1 MMIPAEAFLSA
12 LQTEQVQFFAGVP
25 DSLLKELCA
34 CFSDTLATGQHVIAA
49 NEGGA
54 IGLAIGHYLATHQPA
69 LVYMQNSGLGNVVN
83 PIASLADPQVY
94 GIPMLLVIGW
104 RGELNAQG
112 EQIHDEPQHVKQGQ
126 ITLSQLDVLGLPYL
140 VMADDVQAAHAQ
152 IKTLLQQAETRQG
165 PVALV
170 VRKQSFAPYKPVK
183 TSTAPASAL
192 ADKLP
197 VLHSREHMIEQIVSA
212 LPEDAA
218 VVATTGMAS
227 RELFELRKAQQA
239 GHGRDFLTVGGM
251 GHASQIACGIALA
264 QPDRQ
269 VVCIDGDGALLM
281 HMGSLTISAQQANLL
296 HIVLNNGAHDSV
308 GGQPTVAAQL
318 TLAEIASAAGYAQ
331 VYSVSGAESLNT
343 ALQQALASG
352 KSSFIE
358 VLCRKGARADLGRP
372 TRTPAQNK
380 QDFMQFLTEVEY
392 A

>member
-1 MMIPAEAFLSA
+1 MIHAEDFLSA
-12 LQTEQVQFFAGVP
+12 LQAEQVQFFAGVP

-34 CFSDTLATGQHVIAA
+34 CFSDKLATGQHVIAA

-54 IGLAIGHYLATHQPA
+54 IGLAIGHYLATHHPA

-104 RGELNAQG
+104 RGEVAENG

-126 ITLSQLDVLGLPYL
+126 VTLSQLEVLDIPYQVL
-140 VMADDVQAAHAQ
+140 ATDIQTAHAQ
-152 IKTLLQQAETRQG
+152 IQALLTQAAERQG

-170 VRKQSFAPYKPVK
+170 VRKQSFAPYKKAEAKTPPVA
-183 TSTAPASAL
+183 TL
-192 ADKLP
+192 VDKLP
-197 VLHSREHMIEQIVSA
+197 TLESREHMIQQIVSL
-212 LPEDAA
+212 LPQEAA

-227 RELFELRKAQQA
+227 RELFEYRKAQQA

-264 QPDRQ
+264 QPERQ
-269 VVCIDGDGALLM
+269 VVCIDGDGAMLM
-281 HMGSLTISAQQANLL
+281 HMGSLTISAQQSNLL

-308 GGQPTVAAQL
+308 GGQPTVAATL
-318 TLAEIASAAGYAQ
+318 TLSEMASAAGYAQ
-331 VYSVSGAESLNT
+331 VFSVSGTEDLMKVLPA
-343 ALQQALASG
+343 ALHAG

-380 QDFMQFLTEVEY
+380 QDFMQFLNEVEY

>member
-1 MMIPAEAFLSA
+1 MIHAEDFLSA
-12 LQTEQVQFFAGVP
+12 LQAEQVQFFAGVP

-34 CFSDTLATGQHVIAA
+34 CFSDKLAAGQHVIAA

-54 IGLAIGHYLATHQPA
+54 IGLAIGQYLATRQPA
-69 LVYMQNSGLGNVVN
+69 LVYMQNSGLGNIVN

-104 RGELNAQG
+104 RGELDEHGQ
-112 EQIHDEPQHVKQGQ
+112 QIHDEPQHVKQGQ
-126 ITLSQLDVLGLPYL
+126 ITLSQLDVMDIPYQ
-140 VMADDVQAAHAQ
+140 VMTSDIQTAHAQ
-152 IKTLLQQAETRQG
+152 IQALLNEAIERQG

-170 VRKQSFAPYKPVK
+170 VRKQSFAPYKKGEIKPETVA
-183 TSTAPASAL
+183 TL

-197 VLHSREHMIEQIVSA
+197 TLESREHMIQQIVSA
-212 LPEDAA
+212 LPAEAA

-227 RELFELRKAQQA
+227 RELFEYRKAQQA
-239 GHGRDFLTVGGM
+239 GHSRDFLTVGGM

-269 VVCIDGDGALLM
+269 VICIDGDGAMLM
-281 HMGSLTISAQQANLL
+281 HMGSLTISAQQSNLL

-308 GGQPTVAAQL
+308 GGQPTIAAQL
-318 TLAEIASAAGYAQ
+318 PLAEIASAAGYAQ
-331 VYSVSGAESLNT
+331 VFSVSGTEDLKT
-343 ALQQALASG
+343 VLQQAVHSG

-372 TRTPAQNK
+372 TRTPTQNK
-380 QDFMQFLTEVEY
+380 QDFMQFLNEVEY

>member
-1 MMIPAEAFLSA
+1 MIHAEDFLSA
-12 LQTEQVQFFAGVP
+12 LQAEQVQFFAGVP

-34 CFSDTLATGQHVIAA
+34 CFSDKLAAGQHVIAA

-54 IGLAIGHYLATHQPA
+54 IGLAIGQYLATRQPA
-69 LVYMQNSGLGNVVN
+69 LVYMQNSGLGNIVN

-104 RGELNAQG
+104 RGELDEHGQ
-112 EQIHDEPQHVKQGQ
+112 QIHDEPQHVKQGQ
-126 ITLSQLDVLGLPYL
+126 ITLSQLDVMDIPYQ
-140 VMADDVQAAHAQ
+140 VMTSEIESAHAQ
-152 IKTLLQQAETRQG
+152 IQALLNQAIERQG

-170 VRKQSFAPYKPVK
+170 VRKQSFAPYKKVETKPEPVA
-183 TSTAPASAL
+183 TL

-197 VLHSREHMIEQIVSA
+197 TLESREHMIQQIVSA
-212 LPEDAA
+212 LPAEAA

-227 RELFELRKAQQA
+227 RELFEYRKAKQA
-239 GHGRDFLTVGGM
+239 GHSRDFLTVGGM

-269 VVCIDGDGALLM
+269 VICIDGDGAMLM
-281 HMGSLTISAQQANLL
+281 HMGSLTISAQQSNLL

-308 GGQPTVAAQL
+308 GGQPTIAAQL
-318 TLAEIASAAGYAQ
+318 PLAEIASAAGYAQ
-331 VYSVSGAESLNT
+331 VFSVSGTEDLKT
-343 ALQQALASG
+343 VLQQAVHSG

-372 TRTPAQNK
+372 TRTPTQNK
-380 QDFMQFLTEVEY
+380 QDFMQFLNEVEY

>member
-1 MMIPAEAFLSA
+1 MLHAEDFLNA
-12 LQTEQVQFFAGVP
+12 LMNEQIKFFVGIP

-34 CFSDTLATGQHVIAA
+34 CFSDTLPPDQHLIAA

-54 IGLAIGHYLATHQPA
+54 IGLAIGHYLATQHPA

-104 RGELNAQG
+104 RGEVAESG
-112 EQIHDEPQHVKQGQ
+112 EQMHDEPQHVKQGQ
-126 ITLSQLDVLGLPYL
+126 VTLSQLDVLDIPYQIL
-140 VMADDVQAAHAQ
+140 SVETLTAHAQ
-152 IKTLLQQAETRQG
+152 IKALLTKSVERQG

-170 VRKQSFAPYKPVK
+170 VRKQSFAPYKMLETNSQPIA
-183 TSTAPASAL
+183 TLS
-192 ADKLP
+192 DKLP
-197 VLHSREHMIEQIVSA
+197 KLESREHMIKHIVSL
-212 LPEDAA
+212 LPPDVA
-218 VVATTGMAS
+218 VVATTGMTS
-227 RELFELRKAQQA
+227 RELFEYRKSQQT

-269 VVCIDGDGALLM
+269 VVCIDGDGAMLM
-281 HMGSLTISAQQANLL
+281 HMGSLTISAQQSNLL

-308 GGQPTVAAQL
+308 GGQPTVAATL
-318 TLAEIASAAGYAQ
+318 TLSEIASAAGYAQ
-331 VYSVSGAESLNT
+331 VFNVFGTEDLKT
-343 ALQQALASG
+343 VMQQTLQSG

-372 TRTPAQNK
+372 TSTPAQNK
-380 QDFMQFLTEVEY
+380 QDFMQFLTELEY

>member
-1 MMIPAEAFLSA
+1 MIHAEDFLSA

-34 CFSDTLATGQHVIAA
+34 CFSDKLAKDQHVIAA

-54 IGLAIGHYLATHQPA
+54 IGLAIGHYLATQQPA

-94 GIPMLLVIGW
+94 GIPMLLVVGW
-104 RGELNAQG
+104 RGELAADG
-112 EQIHDEPQHVKQGQ
+112 TQIHDEPQHVKQGQ
-126 ITLSQLDVLGLPYL
+126 ITLSQLDVLGLPYQ
-140 VMADDVQAAHAQ
+140 VMADHIETAHAQ
-152 IKTLLQQAETRQG
+152 IQTLLNQAITRQG

-170 VRKQSFAPYKPVK
+170 VRKQSFAPYKAVK

-192 ADKLP
+192 AEKLA
-197 VLHSREHMIEQIVSA
+197 VLESREHMIEQIVSA

-269 VVCIDGDGALLM
+269 VVCIDGDGAMLM

-318 TLAEIASAAGYAQ
+318 ALADIASAAGYTQ
-331 VYSVSGAESLNT
+331 VYSVSGAEQLNQ
-343 ALQQALASG
+343 LIPQVLRSG
-352 KSSFIE
+352 KSCLIE

>member
-1 MMIPAEAFLSA
+1 MIDAEDFLTA
-12 LQTEQVQFFAGVP
+12 LHAEQVQFFAGVP

-34 CFSDTLATGQHVIAA
+34 CFSDRLATGQHVIAA

-54 IGLAIGHYLATHQPA
+54 IGLAIGHYLATNQPA

-94 GIPMLLVIGW
+94 GIPMLLVVGW
-104 RGELNAQG
+104 RGELSADG
-112 EQIHDEPQHVKQGQ
+112 AQIHDEPQHVKQGQ
-126 ITLSQLDVLGLPYL
+126 ITLPQLEVMGMPYQ
-140 VMADDVQAAHAQ
+140 VMSTEIDTAQ
-152 IKTLLQQAETRQG
+152 QQLQTLLSQAMKRQG

-170 VRKQSFAPYKPVK
+170 VRKQSFAPYKK
-183 TSTAPASAL
+183 TSAATQPAATL

-197 VLHSREHMIEQIVSA
+197 ALQSREHMIEAIVA
-212 LPEDAA
+212 DLPQDAA

-264 QPDRQ
+264 QPERQ

-281 HMGSLTISAQQANLL
+281 HMGSLTISAQQSNLL

-318 TLAEIASAAGYAQ
+318 GLAEIASAAGYAQ
-331 VYSVSGAESLNT
+331 VFSVSGVAQ
-343 ALQQALASG
+343 LQQALQHTLASG

-380 QDFMQFLTEVEY
+380 QDFMQFLTEAEY

>member
-1 MMIPAEAFLSA
+1 
-12 LQTEQVQFFAGVP
+12 
-25 DSLLKELCA
+25 
-34 CFSDTLATGQHVIAA
+34 
-49 NEGGA
+49 
-54 IGLAIGHYLATHQPA
+54 
-69 LVYMQNSGLGNVVN
+69 
-83 PIASLADPQVY
+83 
-94 GIPMLLVIGW
+94 MLLVIGW
-104 RGELNAQG
+104 RGELNAHG

-126 ITLSQLDVLGLPYL
+126 ITLSQLDVLGLPYQ
-140 VMADDVQAAHAQ
+140 VMADDIDSAHAQ
-152 IKTLLQQAETRQG
+152 IQTLLQQAMTRQG

-183 TSTAPASAL
+183 TTAAPASAL
-192 ADKLP
+192 AGKLP
-197 VLHSREHMIEQIVSA
+197 VLESREHMIGQIVSA
-212 LPEDAA
+212 LPQDAA

-269 VVCIDGDGALLM
+269 VICIDGDGAMLM
-281 HMGSLTISAQQANLL
+281 HMGSLTISAQQSNLL

-318 TLAEIASAAGYAQ
+318 TLSDIASAAGYAQ

-343 ALQQALASG
+343 VLQQTLASG

>member
-1 MMIPAEAFLSA
+1 MIHAEDFLSV

-34 CFSDTLATGQHVIAA
+34 CFSDKLRPQQHVIAA

-54 IGLAIGHYLATHQPA
+54 IGLAIGHYLATQQVA

-94 GIPMLLVIGW
+94 GIPMLLLVGW
-104 RGELNAQG
+104 RGEIADNG

-126 ITLSQLDVLGLPYL
+126 MTLSQLDALGLPYQ
-140 VMADDVQAAHAQ
+140 VMADDIASAHQQ
-152 IKTLLQQAETRQG
+152 IKSLLAQAIERQG

-170 VRKQSFAPYKPVK
+170 VRKQRFAPYQSAQST
-183 TSTAPASAL
+183 TSTPSTMAE
-192 ADKLP
+192 KLP
-197 VLHSREHMIEQIVSA
+197 VLHSREHMIQQVVAA

-269 VVCIDGDGALLM
+269 VVCIDGDGAMLM
-281 HMGSLTISAQQANLL
+281 HMGSLTISAQRPNLV

-308 GGQPTVAAQL
+308 GGQPTIAAQL
-318 TLAEIASAAGYAQ
+318 SLAEIASAAGYAQ
-331 VYSVSGAESLNT
+331 VISLSDPEQLQAELKQSFHC
-343 ALQQALASG
+343 G
-352 KSSFIE
+352 KSRFIE

-380 QDFMQFLTEVEY
+380 QDFMQFLSEVAY

>member
-1 MMIPAEAFLSA
+1 MIHAEDFLSA
-12 LQTEQVQFFAGVP
+12 LQAEQVQFFAGVP

-34 CFSDTLATGQHVIAA
+34 CFSDKLAAGQHVIAA

-54 IGLAIGHYLATHQPA
+54 IGLAIGQYLATRQPA
-69 LVYMQNSGLGNVVN
+69 LVYMQNSGLGNIVN

-104 RGELNAQG
+104 RGELDEHGQ
-112 EQIHDEPQHVKQGQ
+112 QIHDEPQHVKQGQ
-126 ITLSQLDVLGLPYL
+126 ITLSQLDVMDIPYQ
-140 VMADDVQAAHAQ
+140 VMTSEIESAHAQ
-152 IKTLLQQAETRQG
+152 IQGLLNQAIERQG

-170 VRKQSFAPYKPVK
+170 VRKQSFAPYKKAETKPEPVA
-183 TSTAPASAL
+183 TL

-197 VLHSREHMIEQIVSA
+197 TLESREHMIQQIVSA
-212 LPEDAA
+212 LPAEAA

-227 RELFELRKAQQA
+227 RELFEYRKAQQA
-239 GHGRDFLTVGGM
+239 GHSHDFLTVGGM

-269 VVCIDGDGALLM
+269 VICIDGDGAMLM
-281 HMGSLTISAQQANLL
+281 HMGSLTISAQQSNLL

-308 GGQPTVAAQL
+308 GGQPTIAAQL
-318 TLAEIASAAGYAQ
+318 PLAEIASAAGYAQ
-331 VYSVSGAESLNT
+331 VFSVSGTEDLKT
-343 ALQQALASG
+343 VLQQAVHSG

-372 TRTPAQNK
+372 TRTPTQNK
-380 QDFMQFLTEVEY
+380 QDFMQFLNEVEY

>member
-1 MMIPAEAFLSA
+1 MIHAEDFLSA
-12 LQTEQVQFFAGVP
+12 LQTEQLQFFAGVP

-34 CFSDTLATGQHVIAA
+34 CLSDKLAAGQHVIAA

-54 IGLAIGHYLATHQPA
+54 IGLAIGHYLATKQPA
-69 LVYMQNSGLGNVVN
+69 MVYMQNSGLGNVVN

-94 GIPMLLVIGW
+94 GIPMLLVVGW
-104 RGELNAQG
+104 RGELNDQG

-126 ITLSQLDVLGLPYL
+126 ITLSQLEVLDIPHQIMSG
-140 VMADDVQAAHAQ
+140 DVQTAHAQ
-152 IKTLLQQAETRQG
+152 IRTLLSQAMERQG

-170 VRKQSFAPYKPVK
+170 VRKQSFAPYKKADTSAGPV
-183 TSTAPASAL
+183 TAL

-197 VLHSREHMIEQIVSA
+197 KLESREHMIQHIVSA
-212 LPEDAA
+212 LPQDAA

-264 QPDRQ
+264 QPYRQ
-269 VVCIDGDGALLM
+269 VVCIDGDGAMLM
-281 HMGSLTISAQQANLL
+281 HMGSLTISAQQSNLL

-318 TLAEIASAAGYAQ
+318 PLAEIAHAAGYTQ
-331 VYSVSGAESLNT
+331 VFSVSVTDDLNRV
-343 ALQQALASG
+343 LQQALCSG

-380 QDFMQFLTEVEY
+380 QDFIQFLTEVEY

>member
-1 MMIPAEAFLSA
+1 MIHAEDFLSV
-12 LQTEQVQFFAGVP
+12 LQTEHVQFFAGVP

-34 CFSDTLATGQHVIAA
+34 CFSDKLRPQQHVIAA

-54 IGLAIGHYLATHQPA
+54 IGLAIGHYLATQQIA

-94 GIPMLLVIGW
+94 GIPMLLLVGW
-104 RGELNAQG
+104 RGEIADNG

-126 ITLSQLDVLGLPYL
+126 MTLSQLDALGLPYQ
-140 VMADDVQAAHAQ
+140 VMADDIASAHQQ
-152 IKTLLQQAETRQG
+152 IKSLLAQAIERQG

-170 VRKQSFAPYKPVK
+170 VRKQRFAPYQSAQSS
-183 TSTAPASAL
+183 TSTPSTL
-192 ADKLP
+192 AEKLP
-197 VLHSREHMIEQIVSA
+197 VLHSREHMIQQVVAA

-269 VVCIDGDGALLM
+269 VVCIDGDGAMLM
-281 HMGSLTISAQQANLL
+281 HMGSLTISAQRPNLV

-308 GGQPTVAAQL
+308 GGQPTIAAQL
-318 TLAEIASAAGYAQ
+318 SLAEIASAAGYAQ
-331 VYSVSGAESLNT
+331 VISLSDPEQLQAELN
-343 ALQQALASG
+343 QSFHCG
-352 KSSFIE
+352 KSRFIE

-380 QDFMQFLTEVEY
+380 QDFMQFLSEVAY

>member
-1 MMIPAEAFLSA
+1 
-12 LQTEQVQFFAGVP
+12 
-25 DSLLKELCA
+25 
-34 CFSDTLATGQHVIAA
+34 
-49 NEGGA
+49 
-54 IGLAIGHYLATHQPA
+54 
-69 LVYMQNSGLGNVVN
+69 
-83 PIASLADPQVY
+83 
-94 GIPMLLVIGW
+94 
-104 RGELNAQG
+104 
-112 EQIHDEPQHVKQGQ
+112 VKQGQ
-126 ITLSQLDVLGLPYL
+126 ITLSQLEVMGIPYQ
-140 VMADDVQAAHAQ
+140 VMSTQIDTAQ
-152 IKTLLQQAETRQG
+152 QQLQTLLSQATKRQG

-170 VRKQSFAPYKPVK
+170 VRKQSFAPYQK
-183 TSTAPASAL
+183 TSTPAQPVAQL

-197 VLHSREHMIEQIVSA
+197 ALPSREQMIAAIVA
-212 LPEDAA
+212 NLPQDAA

-264 QPDRQ
+264 QPERQ

-318 TLAEIASAAGYAQ
+318 GLAEIASAAGYAQ
-331 VYSVSGAESLNT
+331 VFSVSGA
-343 ALQQALASG
+343 AQLQQALQHTLASG
-352 KSSFIE
+352 KSCFIE

>member
-1 MMIPAEAFLSA
+1 MIHAEDFLSV

-34 CFSDTLATGQHVIAA
+34 CFSDKLRPQQHMIAA

-54 IGLAIGHYLATHQPA
+54 IGLAIGHYLATQQVA

-94 GIPMLLVIGW
+94 GIPMLLLVGW
-104 RGELNAQG
+104 RGEIADNG

-126 ITLSQLDVLGLPYL
+126 MTLSQLDALGLPHQ
-140 VMADDVQAAHAQ
+140 VMADDIASAHQQ
-152 IKTLLQQAETRQG
+152 IKSLLAQALERLG

-170 VRKQSFAPYKPVK
+170 VRKQRFAPYQSAQSS
-183 TSTAPASAL
+183 TSTPSTL
-192 ADKLP
+192 AEKLP
-197 VLHSREHMIEQIVSA
+197 VLHSREHMIQQVVAA
-212 LPEDAA
+212 LPENAA

-269 VVCIDGDGALLM
+269 VVCIDGDGAMLM
-281 HMGSLTISAQQANLL
+281 HMGSLTISAQRPNLV

-308 GGQPTVAAQL
+308 GGQPTIAAQL
-318 TLAEIASAAGYAQ
+318 SLAEIASAAGYAQ
-331 VYSVSGAESLNT
+331 VLSLSDPEQLQAVLKESFDG
-343 ALQQALASG
+343 G
-352 KSSFIE
+352 KSRFIE

-380 QDFMQFLTEVEY
+380 QDFMQFLSEVAY

>member
-1 MMIPAEAFLSA
+1 MIHAEDFLSA
-12 LQTEQVQFFAGVP
+12 LQAEQVQFFAGVP

-34 CFSDTLATGQHVIAA
+34 CFSDKLAAGQHVIAA

-54 IGLAIGHYLATHQPA
+54 IGLAIGQYLATRQPA
-69 LVYMQNSGLGNVVN
+69 LVYMQNSGLGNIVN

-104 RGELNAQG
+104 RGELDEHGQ
-112 EQIHDEPQHVKQGQ
+112 QIHDEPQHVKQGQ
-126 ITLSQLDVLGLPYL
+126 ITLSQLDVMDIPYQ
-140 VMADDVQAAHAQ
+140 VMTSEIESAHAQ
-152 IKTLLQQAETRQG
+152 IQTLLNQAIERQG

-170 VRKQSFAPYKPVK
+170 VRKQSFAPYKKAETKPEPVA
-183 TSTAPASAL
+183 TLT
-192 ADKLP
+192 DKLP
-197 VLHSREHMIEQIVSA
+197 TLDSREHMIQQIVSA
-212 LPEDAA
+212 LPAEAA

-227 RELFELRKAQQA
+227 RELFEYRKAQQA

-269 VVCIDGDGALLM
+269 VICIDGDGAMLM
-281 HMGSLTISAQQANLL
+281 HMGSLTISAQQSNLL

-308 GGQPTVAAQL
+308 GGQPTIAAQL
-318 TLAEIASAAGYAQ
+318 SLAEIASAAGYAQ
-331 VYSVSGAESLNT
+331 VFSVSGIEDLKT
-343 ALQQALASG
+343 VLQQAVHSG

-380 QDFMQFLTEVEY
+380 QDFMQFLNEVEY

>member
-1 MMIPAEAFLSA
+1 MIDAEDFLTA
-12 LQTEQVQFFAGVP
+12 LHAEQVQFFAGVP

-34 CFSDTLATGQHVIAA
+34 CFSDKLAAGQHVIAA

-94 GIPMLLVIGW
+94 GIPMLLVVGW
-104 RGELNAQG
+104 RGELSADG
-112 EQIHDEPQHVKQGQ
+112 AQIHDEPQHVKQGQ
-126 ITLSQLDVLGLPYL
+126 ITLSQLEVMGIPYQ
-140 VMADDVQAAHAQ
+140 VMSTQIDTAQ
-152 IKTLLQQAETRQG
+152 QQLQTLLSQATKRQG

-170 VRKQSFAPYKPVK
+170 VRKQSFAPYQK
-183 TSTAPASAL
+183 TSTPAQPGAQL

-197 VLHSREHMIEQIVSA
+197 ALPSREQMIAAIVA
-212 LPEDAA
+212 NLPQDAA

-264 QPDRQ
+264 QPERQ

>member
-1 MMIPAEAFLSA
+1 MIHAEDFLSV
-12 LQTEQVQFFAGVP
+12 LQTEHVQFFAGVP

-34 CFSDTLATGQHVIAA
+34 CFSDKLRPQQHVIAA

-54 IGLAIGHYLATHQPA
+54 IGLAIGHYLATQQVA

-94 GIPMLLVIGW
+94 GIPMLLLVGW
-104 RGELNAQG
+104 RGEIADNG

-126 ITLSQLDVLGLPYL
+126 MTLSQLDALGLPYQ
-140 VMADDVQAAHAQ
+140 VMADDIASAHQQ
-152 IKTLLQQAETRQG
+152 IKSLLAQAIERQG

-170 VRKQSFAPYKPVK
+170 VRKQRFAPYQSAQST
-183 TSTAPASAL
+183 TSTPSTL
-192 ADKLP
+192 AEKLP
-197 VLHSREHMIEQIVSA
+197 VLHSREHMIQQVVAA

-269 VVCIDGDGALLM
+269 VVCIDGDGAMLM
-281 HMGSLTISAQQANLL
+281 HMGSLTISAQRPNLV

-308 GGQPTVAAQL
+308 GGQPTIAAQL
-318 TLAEIASAAGYAQ
+318 SLAEIASAAGYAQ
-331 VYSVSGAESLNT
+331 VISLSDPEQLQAELKQSFHC
-343 ALQQALASG
+343 G
-352 KSSFIE
+352 KSRFIE

-380 QDFMQFLTEVEY
+380 QDFMQFLSEVAY

>member
-1 MMIPAEAFLSA
+1 MIHAEDFLSV
-12 LQTEQVQFFAGVP
+12 LQTEHVQFFAGVP

-34 CFSDTLATGQHVIAA
+34 CFSDKLRPQQHVIAA

-54 IGLAIGHYLATHQPA
+54 IGLAIGYYLATQQVA

-94 GIPMLLVIGW
+94 GIPMLLLVGW
-104 RGELNAQG
+104 RGEIADNG

-126 ITLSQLDVLGLPYL
+126 MTLSQLDALGLPYQ
-140 VMADDVQAAHAQ
+140 VMADDIASAHQQ
-152 IKTLLQQAETRQG
+152 IKGLLDRALERQG

-170 VRKQSFAPYKPVK
+170 VRKQRFAPYQSAQSS
-183 TSTAPASAL
+183 TSTPSTL
-192 ADKLP
+192 AEKLP
-197 VLHSREHMIEQIVSA
+197 VLHSREHMIQQVVAA

-269 VVCIDGDGALLM
+269 VVCIDGDGAMLM
-281 HMGSLTISAQQANLL
+281 HMGSLTISAQRPNLV

-308 GGQPTVAAQL
+308 GGQPTIAAQL
-318 TLAEIASAAGYAQ
+318 SLAEIASAAGYAQ
-331 VYSVSGAESLNT
+331 VISLSDPEQLQAELKQSFHC
-343 ALQQALASG
+343 G
-352 KSSFIE
+352 KSRFIE

-372 TRTPAQNK
+372 SRTPAQNK
-380 QDFMQFLTEVEY
+380 QDFMQFLSEVAY

>member
-1 MMIPAEAFLSA
+1 MIHAEDFLSA
-12 LQTEQVQFFAGVP
+12 LQAEQVQFFAGVP

-34 CFSDTLATGQHVIAA
+34 CFSDKLAAGQHVIAA

-54 IGLAIGHYLATHQPA
+54 IGLAIGQYLATRQPA
-69 LVYMQNSGLGNVVN
+69 LVYMQNSGLGNIVN

-104 RGELNAQG
+104 RGELDEHGQ
-112 EQIHDEPQHVKQGQ
+112 QIHDEPQHVKQGQ
-126 ITLSQLDVLGLPYL
+126 ITLSQLDVMDIPYQ
-140 VMADDVQAAHAQ
+140 VMTSEIESAHAQ
-152 IKTLLQQAETRQG
+152 IQALLNQAIERQG

-170 VRKQSFAPYKPVK
+170 VRKQSFAPYKKGETKPEPVA
-183 TSTAPASAL
+183 TL

-197 VLHSREHMIEQIVSA
+197 TLESREHMIQQIVSA
-212 LPEDAA
+212 LPAEAA

-227 RELFELRKAQQA
+227 RELFEYRKAKQA
-239 GHGRDFLTVGGM
+239 GHSRDFLTVGGM

-269 VVCIDGDGALLM
+269 VICIDGDGAMLM
-281 HMGSLTISAQQANLL
+281 HMGSLTISAQQSNLL

-308 GGQPTVAAQL
+308 GGQPTIAAQL
-318 TLAEIASAAGYAQ
+318 PLAEIASAAGYAQ
-331 VYSVSGAESLNT
+331 VFSVSGTEDLKT
-343 ALQQALASG
+343 VLQQAMHSG

-372 TRTPAQNK
+372 TRTPTQNK
-380 QDFMQFLTEVEY
+380 HDFMQFLNEVEY

>member
-1 MMIPAEAFLSA
+1 MIHAEDFLNA
-12 LQTEQVQFFAGVP
+12 LQSEQVQFFAGVP

-54 IGLAIGHYLATHQPA
+54 IGLATGHYLASHQPA

-104 RGELNAQG
+104 RGELNAHG

-126 ITLSQLDVLGLPYL
+126 ITLSQLDVLGLPYQ
-140 VMADDVQAAHAQ
+140 VMADDMDSAHAQ
-152 IKTLLQQAETRQG
+152 IRTLLQQAMTRQG

-183 TSTAPASAL
+183 TTAAPASAL

-197 VLHSREHMIEQIVSA
+197 VLESREHMIGQIVSA
-212 LPEDAA
+212 LPQEAA

-269 VVCIDGDGALLM
+269 VICIDGDGAMLM
-281 HMGSLTISAQQANLL
+281 HMGSLTISAQQSNLL

-318 TLAEIASAAGYAQ
+318 TLSDIASAAGYAQ

-343 ALQQALASG
+343 VLQQALASG

>member
-1 MMIPAEAFLSA
+1 MIHAEDFLSA
-12 LQTEQVQFFAGVP
+12 LQAEQVQFFAGVP

-34 CFSDTLATGQHVIAA
+34 CFSDKLAAGQHVIAA

-54 IGLAIGHYLATHQPA
+54 IGLAIGQYLATRQPA
-69 LVYMQNSGLGNVVN
+69 LVYMQNSGLGNIVN

-104 RGELNAQG
+104 RGELDEHGQ
-112 EQIHDEPQHVKQGQ
+112 QIHDEPQHVKQGQ
-126 ITLSQLDVLGLPYL
+126 ITLSQLDVMDIPYQ
-140 VMADDVQAAHAQ
+140 VMTSDIQTAHAQ
-152 IKTLLQQAETRQG
+152 IQALLNQAIERQG

-170 VRKQSFAPYKPVK
+170 VRKQSFAPYKKAETKPETVA
-183 TSTAPASAL
+183 TL

-197 VLHSREHMIEQIVSA
+197 TLESREHMIQQIVSA
-212 LPEDAA
+212 LPAEAA

-227 RELFELRKAQQA
+227 RELFEYRKSQQA
-239 GHGRDFLTVGGM
+239 GHSRDFLTVGGM

-269 VVCIDGDGALLM
+269 VICIDGDGAMLM
-281 HMGSLTISAQQANLL
+281 HMGSLTISAQQSNLL

-308 GGQPTVAAQL
+308 GGQPTIAAQL
-318 TLAEIASAAGYAQ
+318 PLAEIASAAGYAQ
-331 VYSVSGAESLNT
+331 VFSVSRTEDLKT
-343 ALQQALASG
+343 VLQQAVHSG

-372 TRTPAQNK
+372 TRTPTQNK
-380 QDFMQFLTEVEY
+380 QDFMQFLNEVEY

>member
-1 MMIPAEAFLSA
+1 MIHAEDFLSA
-12 LQTEQVQFFAGVP
+12 LQAEQVQFFAGVP

-34 CFSDTLATGQHVIAA
+34 CFSDKLAAGQHMIAA

-54 IGLAIGHYLATHQPA
+54 IGLAIGHYLATHHPA

-94 GIPMLLVIGW
+94 GIPMLLVVGW
-104 RGELNAQG
+104 RGELNEHG

-126 ITLSQLDVLGLPYL
+126 ITLSQLDVMDIPYQI
-140 VMADDVQAAHAQ
+140 MTSDIQTAHTQ
-152 IKTLLQQAETRQG
+152 IQTLLKQAVERQG

-170 VRKQSFAPYKPVK
+170 VRKQSFEPYKK
-183 TSTAPASAL
+183 TDAPATPITKL
-192 ADKLP
+192 AKNLP
-197 VLHSREHMIEQIVSA
+197 TLESREHMIQQVVSA
-212 LPEDAA
+212 LPAEAA

-227 RELFELRKAQQA
+227 RELFEYRKAQQA

-269 VVCIDGDGALLM
+269 VVCIDGDGAMLM
-281 HMGSLTISAQQANLL
+281 HMGSLTISAQQSNLL

-308 GGQPTVAAQL
+308 GGQPTVAATL
-318 TLAEIASAAGYAQ
+318 TLSEIASAAGYAQ
-331 VYSVSGAESLNT
+331 VFSVSGTEDLKT
-343 ALQQALASG
+343 VLQRALHSG

-380 QDFMQFLTEVEY
+380 QDFMQFLNEVEY

>member
-1 MMIPAEAFLSA
+1 MIHAEDFLSA

-34 CFSDTLATGQHVIAA
+34 CLSDKLANRQHVIAA

-54 IGLAIGHYLATHQPA
+54 IGLAIGHYLATHHPA
-69 LVYMQNSGLGNVVN
+69 VVYMQNSGLGNIVN
-83 PIASLADPQVY
+83 PITSLADPQVY
-94 GIPMLLVIGW
+94 GIPMLLVVGW
-104 RGELNAQG
+104 RGEMADNG

-126 ITLSQLDVLGLPYL
+126 VTLSQLDVLDIPYQVL
-140 VMADDVQAAHAQ
+140 AGDIQTAHTQIQALLTQAA
-152 IKTLLQQAETRQG
+152 ERQG

-170 VRKQSFAPYKPVK
+170 VRKQSFEPYKKTDASVTPVAK
-183 TSTAPASAL
+183 L
-192 ADKLP
+192 AKNLP
-197 VLHSREHMIEQIVSA
+197 TLESREHMIQQIVSA
-212 LPEDAA
+212 LPAEAA

-227 RELFELRKAQQA
+227 RELFEYRKARQA

-269 VVCIDGDGALLM
+269 VICIDGDGAMLM
-281 HMGSLTISAQQANLL
+281 HMGSLTISAQQSNLL

-308 GGQPTVAAQL
+308 GGQPTIAAQL
-318 TLAEIASAAGYAQ
+318 PLAEIASAAGYAQ
-331 VYSVSGAESLNT
+331 VFSVSGTEDLKAV
-343 ALQQALASG
+343 LQQALHSG

-380 QDFMQFLTEVEY
+380 QDFMQFLNEVEY

>member
-1 MMIPAEAFLSA
+1 MIHAEDFLSA
-12 LQTEQVQFFAGVP
+12 LQAEQVQFFAGVP

-34 CFSDTLATGQHVIAA
+34 CFSDKLAAGQHVIAA

-54 IGLAIGHYLATHQPA
+54 IGLAIGQYLATRQPA
-69 LVYMQNSGLGNVVN
+69 LVYMQNSGLGNIVN

-104 RGELNAQG
+104 RGELDEHGQ
-112 EQIHDEPQHVKQGQ
+112 QIHDEPQHVKQGQ
-126 ITLSQLDVLGLPYL
+126 ITLSQLDVMDIPYQ
-140 VMADDVQAAHAQ
+140 VMTSEIESAHAQ
-152 IKTLLQQAETRQG
+152 IQTLLNQAIERQG

-170 VRKQSFAPYKPVK
+170 VRKQSFAPYKKAETKPEPVA
-183 TSTAPASAL
+183 TLTE
-192 ADKLP
+192 KLP
-197 VLHSREHMIEQIVSA
+197 TLESREHMIQQIVSA
-212 LPEDAA
+212 LPAEAA

-227 RELFELRKAQQA
+227 RELFEYRKAQQA
-239 GHGRDFLTVGGM
+239 GHSRDFLTVGGM

-269 VVCIDGDGALLM
+269 VICIDGDGAMLM
-281 HMGSLTISAQQANLL
+281 HMGSLTISAQQSNLL

-308 GGQPTVAAQL
+308 GGQPTIAAQL
-318 TLAEIASAAGYAQ
+318 PLAEIASAAGYAR
-331 VYSVSGAESLNT
+331 VFSVSGTEDLKT
-343 ALQQALASG
+343 VLQQAVHSR

-372 TRTPAQNK
+372 TRTPTQNK
-380 QDFMQFLTEVEY
+380 QDFMQFLNEVEY

>member
-1 MMIPAEAFLSA
+1 MIHAEDFLSA
-12 LQTEQVQFFAGVP
+12 LQNEQVQFFTGVP

-34 CFSDTLATGQHVIAA
+34 CFSDKLATGQHVIAA

-54 IGLAIGHYLATHQPA
+54 IGLAIGHYLATKQAA

-94 GIPMLLVIGW
+94 GIPMLLVVGW
-104 RGELNAQG
+104 RGELDVHGQ
-112 EQIHDEPQHVKQGQ
+112 QIHDEPQHVKQGQ
-126 ITLSQLDVLGLPYL
+126 ITLSQLEVMDIPYQ
-140 VMADDVQAAHAQ
+140 VMATDIQAAHAQ
-152 IKTLLQQAETRQG
+152 IQALLSQALERQG

-170 VRKQSFAPYKPVK
+170 VRKQSFAPYKKAETNLQPVAK
-183 TSTAPASAL
+183 L
-192 ADKLP
+192 ANKLP
-197 VLHSREHMIEQIVSA
+197 ALESREHMIQQIVSA
-212 LPEDAA
+212 LPAEAA

-227 RELFELRKAQQA
+227 RELFEYRKAQQA

-269 VVCIDGDGALLM
+269 VICIDGDGAMLM
-281 HMGSLTISAQQANLL
+281 HMGSLTISAQQSNLL

-308 GGQPTVAAQL
+308 GGQPTVAATL
-318 TLAEIASAAGYAQ
+318 TLSEIASAAGYAQ
-331 VYSVSGAESLNT
+331 VFSVSGTEDLKAV
-343 ALQQALASG
+343 LQQTLHSN

-372 TRTPAQNK
+372 TRTPTQNK
-380 QDFMQFLTEVEY
+380 QDFMQFLNEVEY

>member
-1 MMIPAEAFLSA
+1 MIHAEDFLSA
-12 LQTEQVQFFAGVP
+12 LQAEQVQFFAGVP

-34 CFSDTLATGQHVIAA
+34 CFSDKLAAGQHVIAA

-54 IGLAIGHYLATHQPA
+54 IGLAIGQYLATRQPA
-69 LVYMQNSGLGNVVN
+69 LVYMQNSGLGNIVN

-104 RGELNAQG
+104 RGELDEHGQ
-112 EQIHDEPQHVKQGQ
+112 QIHDEPQHVKQGQ
-126 ITLSQLDVLGLPYL
+126 ITLSQLDVMDIPY
-140 VMADDVQAAHAQ
+140 QIITSEIESAHAQ
-152 IKTLLQQAETRQG
+152 IQGLLNQAIERQG

-170 VRKQSFAPYKPVK
+170 VRKQSFAPYKKAETKPEPVA
-183 TSTAPASAL
+183 TLT
-192 ADKLP
+192 DKLP
-197 VLHSREHMIEQIVSA
+197 TLESREHMIQQIVSA
-212 LPEDAA
+212 LPAEAA

-227 RELFELRKAQQA
+227 RELFEYRKAQQA

-269 VVCIDGDGALLM
+269 VICIDGDGAMLM
-281 HMGSLTISAQQANLL
+281 HMGSLTISAQQSNLL

-308 GGQPTVAAQL
+308 GGQPTIAAQL
-318 TLAEIASAAGYAQ
+318 SLAEIASAAGYAQ
-331 VYSVSGAESLNT
+331 VFSVSGTEDLKT
-343 ALQQALASG
+343 VLQQALHSG

-380 QDFMQFLTEVEY
+380 QDFMQFLNEVEY

>member
-1 MMIPAEAFLSA
+1 MIHAEDFLSV

-34 CFSDTLATGQHVIAA
+34 CFSDKLRPQQHVIAA

-54 IGLAIGHYLATHQPA
+54 IGLAIGHYLATQQVA

-94 GIPMLLVIGW
+94 GIPMLLLVGW
-104 RGELNAQG
+104 RGEIADNG

-126 ITLSQLDVLGLPYL
+126 MTLSQLDALGLPHQ
-140 VMADDVQAAHAQ
+140 VMADDIASAHQQ
-152 IKTLLQQAETRQG
+152 IKSLLAQALERQG

-170 VRKQSFAPYKPVK
+170 VRKQRFAPYQSAQSS
-183 TSTAPASAL
+183 TSTPSTL
-192 ADKLP
+192 AEKLP
-197 VLHSREHMIEQIVSA
+197 VLHSREHMIQQVVAA
-212 LPEDAA
+212 LPENAA

-269 VVCIDGDGALLM
+269 VVCIDGDGAMLM
-281 HMGSLTISAQQANLL
+281 HMGSLTISAQRPNLV

-308 GGQPTVAAQL
+308 GGQPTIAAQL
-318 TLAEIASAAGYAQ
+318 SLAEIASAAGYAQ
-331 VYSVSGAESLNT
+331 VLSLSDPEQ
-343 ALQQALASG
+343 LQAVLKQSFHGG
-352 KSSFIE
+352 KSRFIE

-380 QDFMQFLTEVEY
+380 QDFMQFLSEVAY

>member
-1 MMIPAEAFLSA
+1 MIHAEDFLSA
-12 LQTEQVQFFAGVP
+12 LQAEQVQFFAGVP

-34 CFSDTLATGQHVIAA
+34 CFSDKLAAGQHVIAA

-54 IGLAIGHYLATHQPA
+54 IGLAIGQYLATRQPA
-69 LVYMQNSGLGNVVN
+69 LVYMQNSGLGNIVN

-104 RGELNAQG
+104 RGELDEHGQ
-112 EQIHDEPQHVKQGQ
+112 QIHDEPQHVKQGQ
-126 ITLSQLDVLGLPYL
+126 ITLSQLDVMDIPFQ
-140 VMADDVQAAHAQ
+140 VMTSEIESAHAQ
-152 IKTLLQQAETRQG
+152 IQGLLNQAIERQG

-170 VRKQSFAPYKPVK
+170 VRKQSFAPYKKAETKPEPVA
-183 TSTAPASAL
+183 TL

-197 VLHSREHMIEQIVSA
+197 TLESREHMIQQIVSA
-212 LPEDAA
+212 LPAEAA

-227 RELFELRKAQQA
+227 RELFEYRKAQQA
-239 GHGRDFLTVGGM
+239 GHSRDFLTVGGM

-269 VVCIDGDGALLM
+269 VICIDGDGAMLM
-281 HMGSLTISAQQANLL
+281 HMGSLTISAQQSNLL

-308 GGQPTVAAQL
+308 GGQPTIAAQL
-318 TLAEIASAAGYAQ
+318 PLAEIASAAGYAR
-331 VYSVSGAESLNT
+331 VFSVSGTEDLKT
-343 ALQQALASG
+343 VLQQAVHSG

-372 TRTPAQNK
+372 TRTPTQNK
-380 QDFMQFLTEVEY
+380 QDFMQFLNEVEY

>member
-1 MMIPAEAFLSA
+1 MIHAEDFLSA
-12 LQTEQVQFFAGVP
+12 LQAEQVQFFAGVP

-34 CFSDTLATGQHVIAA
+34 CFSDKLAAGQHVIAA

-54 IGLAIGHYLATHQPA
+54 IGLAIGQYLATRQPA
-69 LVYMQNSGLGNVVN
+69 LVYMQNSGLGNIVN

-104 RGELNAQG
+104 RGELDEHGQ
-112 EQIHDEPQHVKQGQ
+112 QIHDEPQHVKQGQ
-126 ITLSQLDVLGLPYL
+126 ITLSQLDVMDIPYQ
-140 VMADDVQAAHAQ
+140 VMTSEIESAHAQ
-152 IKTLLQQAETRQG
+152 IQALLNQAIERQG

-170 VRKQSFAPYKPVK
+170 VRKQSFAPYKKAETKPEPVA
-183 TSTAPASAL
+183 TL

-197 VLHSREHMIEQIVSA
+197 TLESREHMIQQIVSA
-212 LPEDAA
+212 LPAEAA

-227 RELFELRKAQQA
+227 RELFEYRKAKQA
-239 GHGRDFLTVGGM
+239 GHSRDFLTVGGM

-269 VVCIDGDGALLM
+269 VICIDGDGAMLM
-281 HMGSLTISAQQANLL
+281 HMGSLTISAQQSNLL

-308 GGQPTVAAQL
+308 GGQPTIAAQL
-318 TLAEIASAAGYAQ
+318 PLAEIASAAGYAQ
-331 VYSVSGAESLNT
+331 VFSVSGTEDLKT
-343 ALQQALASG
+343 VLQQAVHSG

-372 TRTPAQNK
+372 TRTPTQNK
-380 QDFMQFLTEVEY
+380 QDFMQFLNEVEY

>member
-1 MMIPAEAFLSA
+1 MIHAEDFLSV

-34 CFSDTLATGQHVIAA
+34 CFSDKLRPQQHVIAA

-54 IGLAIGHYLATHQPA
+54 IGLAIGHYLATQQVA

-94 GIPMLLVIGW
+94 GIPMLLLVGW
-104 RGELNAQG
+104 RGEIADNG

-126 ITLSQLDVLGLPYL
+126 MTLSQLDALGLPHQ
-140 VMADDVQAAHAQ
+140 VMADDIASAHQQ
-152 IKTLLQQAETRQG
+152 IKSLLTQALERQG

-170 VRKQSFAPYKPVK
+170 VRKQRFAPYQSAQSS
-183 TSTAPASAL
+183 TSTPSTL
-192 ADKLP
+192 AEKLP
-197 VLHSREHMIEQIVSA
+197 VLHSREHMIQQVVAA
-212 LPEDAA
+212 LPENAA

-269 VVCIDGDGALLM
+269 VVCIDGDGAMLM
-281 HMGSLTISAQQANLL
+281 HMGSLTISAQRPNLV

-308 GGQPTVAAQL
+308 GGQPTIAAQL
-318 TLAEIASAAGYAQ
+318 SLAEIASAAGYAQ
-331 VYSVSGAESLNT
+331 VLSLSDPEQ
-343 ALQQALASG
+343 LQAVLKQSFHGG
-352 KSSFIE
+352 KSRFIE

-380 QDFMQFLTEVEY
+380 QDFMQFLSEVTY